1 MIGRGKRSNNMI
13 IIIIIQERR
22 EREEVTVVGGVFTD
36 CPFWR
41 RPLVLIFS

>member
-1 MIGRGKRSNNMI
+1 MIGRGKRSNNM
-13 IIIIIQERR
+13 IIIIQERR